1 MEKKPC
7 PARIF
12 LAINIALSV
21 IFAIIGMEFPR
32 PLSTGLS
39 IAMSMMY
46 ALMTN
51 YSYYLKEVKGEQGW
65 NPFKG
70 MRL

>member
-1 MEKKPC
+1 
-7 PARIF
+7 
-12 LAINIALSV
+12 LSV
-21 IFAIIGMEFPR
+21 IFALIGMEFPR

-39 IAMSMMY
+39 IALSMMY
-46 ALMTN
+46 ALMAN
-51 YSYYLKEVKGEQGW
+51 YAYYLKEVKGEQGW